1 MSDAEGVAGY
11 ASVGAVVHS
20 LSAHDSKKGAIWGNF
35 NIVCSTEKQR
45 ENSPFVQGGIIMCVI
60 TKLFLFVLFG
70 KVLID

>member
-1 MSDAEGVAGY
+1 MSDAEGVAGH
-11 ASVGAVVHS
+11 ASVGAVVRS

-60 TKLFLFVLFG
+60 TTPFFVLLFAW
-70 KVLID
+70 